1 MEVSTIKNGVMKGLE
16 VVQFGGTVCGL
27 VLGTV
32 EVVNKVKAYNEIKI
46 IKELPDDDV
55 LIEHLSIK
63 K

>member
-32 EVVNKVKAYNEIKI
+32 EVANKVKAYNEIKSNS
-46 IKELPDDDV
+46 K
-55 LIEHLSIK
+55 IENSETPNTEVEA
-63 K
+63 